1 MPEGYVV
8 IFSPAIYCGVAFCL
22 AVAVPATGYISI
34 ENAVV
39 AFPLFRCII
48 TSIHGK
54 RKENL
59 YGY

>member
-39 AFPLFRCII
+39 AFPLLRCII
-48 TSIHGK
+48 HSLSTT
-54 RKENL
+54 
-59 YGY
+59 